1 VDAYG
6 GRGGGD
12 GGGGEG
18 GGGGGSSGGGAG
30 MEAAA
35 AEPTII
41 AEARTD
47 VGFTVASKPQTA
59 NITKPRPPSP

>member
-1 VDAYG
+1 MDAYG

-12 GGGGEG
+12 GGGDGV

-30 MEAAA
+30 KEAAA

-41 AEARTD
+41 AEARAD

-59 NITKPRPPSP
+59 NFTKPRPPSP